1 MVDKNKR
8 LLSQRISDKTTMD
21 IYPGPNKASADK
33 EISEYSKDV
42 ELIKRYGDDAMRA
55 KTFNTRKKPKPQGR
69 GGKTYMDKPK
79 SINAGASR
87 PATQSSTRKGN

>member
-21 IYPGPNKASADK
+21 NYPGPNKESADK

-42 ELIKRYGDDAMRA
+42 ELIKRYGDDAMRS
-55 KTFNTRKKPKPQGR
+55 KTFNTRKKPQGR

-87 PATQSSTRKGN
+87 PATQSGTPKGK